1 VHELSITQS
10 VVDAVLDHVRDARI
24 VAVHLRVGRL
34 SGVVPD
40 AMRFCFEAV
49 TEGTPLDGA
58 RLEIEEP
65 SGAAHCRS
73 CGADFD
79 VDDLILLCACG
90 SADVEV
96 TAGRDLTVASVE
108 VA

>member
-1 VHELSITQS
+1 MHELAITES
-10 VVDAVLDHVRDARI
+10 VVEAVRDHVDGRSV
-24 VAVHLRVGRL
+24 VAVHLRVGKL

-40 AMRFCFEAV
+40 AMRFCFDLA
-49 TEGTPLDGA
+49 TAGTSLEGA
-58 RLEIEEP
+58 RLEIDEP
-65 SGAAHCRS
+65 SGAAHCRE
-73 CGADFD
+73 CGRDFAI
-79 VDDLILLCACG
+79 DDLILLCACG